1 MAQLTKMQQKIY
13 DYIVQAIQDQGYP
26 PSVREIGEAVGLK
39 SPSTVH
45 FHLKHL
51 EELGVIGK
59 QAGKGRALTL
69 TEAPQ
74 ENQVPIVGNV
84 AAGSPILAQ
93 ECIEDYLTFDTG
105 GRDGE
110 YFALRVRGES
120 MINAGILPD
129 DLVVVHQQPVAHN
142 GEIVVALLG
151 ASWAAD
157 HLSEPVTRWIEP
169 RVTQRVEQKIEESH
183 AADAGQMLQAFSF
196 RGSGLQKMLDTV
208 HQRVQQTG
216 ETVIRAVAQ
225 SIARSV
231 AGTAVYV
238 VVFLILL
245 VLLWLLMKPL
255 NAIVTRLP
263 LISTVNGLG
272 GAALGLVCGGL
283 TLFVAVWAMQR
294 FGWLLTP
301 ELIDST
307 TLLKF
312 FATYTPLGLLAAL

>member
-1 MAQLTKMQQKIY
+1 M
-13 DYIVQAIQDQGYP
+13 
-26 PSVREIGEAVGLK
+26 
-39 SPSTVH
+39 
-45 FHLKHL
+45 
-51 EELGVIGK
+51 
-59 QAGKGRALTL
+59 
-69 TEAPQ
+69 
-74 ENQVPIVGNV
+74 
-84 AAGSPILAQ
+84 
-93 ECIEDYLTFDTG
+93 
-105 GRDGE
+105 
-110 YFALRVRGES
+110 
-120 MINAGILPD
+120 
-129 DLVVVHQQPVAHN
+129 
-142 GEIVVALLG
+142 ALLG

-225 SIARSV
+225 SIARS
-231 AGTAVYV
+231 
-238 VVFLILL
+238 VFLILL

>member
-1 MAQLTKMQQKIY
+1 M
-13 DYIVQAIQDQGYP
+13 
-26 PSVREIGEAVGLK
+26 SVFADILVLAVLIAAAWLGAKRGLLK
-39 SPSTVH
+39 S
-45 FHLKHL
+45 L
-51 EELGVIGK
+51 
-59 QAGKGRALTL
+59 AGLL
-69 TEAPQ
+69 
-74 ENQVPIVGNV
+74 I
-84 AAGSPILAQ
+84 
-93 ECIEDYLTFDTG
+93 
-105 GRDGE
+105 
-110 YFALRVRGES
+110 
-120 MINAGILPD
+120 
-129 DLVVVHQQPVAHN
+129 
-142 GEIVVALLG
+142 IVVALLG

-157 HLSEPVTRWIEP
+157 HLSEPVTQWIEP
-169 RVTQRVEQKIEESH
+169 RVTQRVERKLEESH

-231 AGTAVYV
+231 ASTAVYV
-238 VVFLILL
+238 VVFLIL
-245 VLLWLLMKPL
+245 PL

-312 FATYTPLGLLAAL
+312 FASHTPLGLLAAL

>member
-129 DLVVVHQQPVAHN
+129 DLVVVHQQPAANN

-157 HLSEPVTRWIEP
+157 HLTEPVAQWIEP

-183 AADAGQMLQAFSF
+183 AADAGQMLQALSF
-196 RGSGLQKMLDTV
+196 RGDSLQKLLDTV
-208 HQRVQQTG
+208 SQRVQETG
-216 ETVIRAVAQ
+216 ESLIRAV
-225 SIARSV
+225 SLSVARSV
-231 AGTAVYV
+231 ASTAVYV

-294 FGWLLTP
+294 FGWLRTP

-312 FATYTPLGLLAAL
+312 FATQTPLGLLAAL

>member
-1 MAQLTKMQQKIY
+1 M
-13 DYIVQAIQDQGYP
+13 
-26 PSVREIGEAVGLK
+26 SVFADILVLAALIAAAWLGAKRGLLK
-39 SPSTVH
+39 S
-45 FHLKHL
+45 L
-51 EELGVIGK
+51 
-59 QAGKGRALTL
+59 AGLL
-69 TEAPQ
+69 
-74 ENQVPIVGNV
+74 IV
-84 AAGSPILAQ
+84 L
-93 ECIEDYLTFDTG
+93 
-105 GRDGE
+105 
-110 YFALRVRGES
+110 
-120 MINAGILPD
+120 
-129 DLVVVHQQPVAHN
+129 
-142 GEIVVALLG
+142 VALWG

-157 HLSEPVTRWIEP
+157 HLTEPVAQWIEP
-169 RVTQRVEQKIEESH
+169 RVTQRVERKLEESH
-183 AADAGQMLQAFSF
+183 AVDAGQMLQAFSF

-216 ETVIRAVAQ
+216 ETVSRAGAQ

-245 VLLWLLMKPL
+245 ALLWLLMKPL

-301 ELIDST
+301 ELIDGT

-312 FATYTPLGLLAAL
+312 FATQTPLGLLAAL

>member
-1 MAQLTKMQQKIY
+1 M
-13 DYIVQAIQDQGYP
+13 
-26 PSVREIGEAVGLK
+26 SVFADILVLAALIAAAWLGARRGLLK
-39 SPSTVH
+39 S
-45 FHLKHL
+45 L
-51 EELGVIGK
+51 
-59 QAGKGRALTL
+59 AGLL
-69 TEAPQ
+69 
-74 ENQVPIVGNV
+74 IV
-84 AAGSPILAQ
+84 
-93 ECIEDYLTFDTG
+93 
-105 GRDGE
+105 
-110 YFALRVRGES
+110 
-120 MINAGILPD
+120 
-129 DLVVVHQQPVAHN
+129 
-142 GEIVVALLG
+142 VVALLG

-157 HLSEPVTRWIEP
+157 HLSEPVARWIEP

-238 VVFLILL
+238 VVFLIL
-245 VLLWLLMKPL
+245 MKPL
-255 NAIVTRLP
+255 NALVTRLP
-263 LISTVNGLG
+263 LVSTVNGLG

-301 ELIDST
+301 ELIDNT

-312 FATYTPLGLLAAL
+312 FATQTPLGLLAAL

>member
-1 MAQLTKMQQKIY
+1 MAQ
-13 DYIVQAIQDQGYP
+13 
-26 PSVREIGEAVGLK
+26 
-39 SPSTVH
+39 
-45 FHLKHL
+45 
-51 EELGVIGK
+51 
-59 QAGKGRALTL
+59 
-69 TEAPQ
+69 
-74 ENQVPIVGNV
+74 
-84 AAGSPILAQ
+84 
-93 ECIEDYLTFDTG
+93 
-105 GRDGE
+105 
-110 YFALRVRGES
+110 
-120 MINAGILPD
+120 
-129 DLVVVHQQPVAHN
+129 
-142 GEIVVALLG
+142 
-151 ASWAAD
+151 
-157 HLSEPVTRWIEP
+157 WIEP
-169 RVTQRVEQKIEESH
+169 RVTQRVERKLEESH

-238 VVFLILL
+238 VV
-245 VLLWLLMKPL
+245 WLLMKPL

-312 FATYTPLGLLAAL
+312 FATQTPLGLLAAL